1 MKQSNNNRWRWILL
15 FTGMLWL
22 STFASRVIFSPL
34 MGFFQDNWG
43 LTGAEIGMLGSVIY
57 LSYFIFQIPSGL
69 LADKCNREKV
79 MILGGILQGIAVV
92 GCGYFDNVF
101 SFAFFRLLTG
111 VFSAGIFSS
120 SFSYIASILPSEK
133 KVMGLGIVH
142 SFIPLGIVTGTVL
155 TSEIIFRYDVNWGI
169 PFIIFGLSIILFSLI
184 LSLLT
189 KGKEKRSFRIE
200 EKNKEHGKTRSIL
213 LFMKEFSK
221 NKNLFNLSIIAFIQG
236 YTLFMIITWLPYFF
250 RQSGFNA
257 LDAGNLSSLAYVLAV
272 PATIIIAVSMGNLKT
287 IIKIKKPLLLIM
299 IVNILSILLIIN
311 SMNKYILVF
320 ALTIYGLSNRLST
333 APLHIH
339 LVTEFSKLKN
349 YSKNLSIFNT
359 FACLSMFVAPIIT
372 GFLFDITGILETG
385 FYIAIF
391 MEIIALLLMKFGIN
405 VVEGEGLSSN

>member
-1 MKQSNNNRWRWILL
+1 
-15 FTGMLWL
+15 
-22 STFASRVIFSPL
+22 
-34 MGFFQDNWG
+34 MGFFQDKWG
-43 LTGAEIGMLGSVIY
+43 LTGAEVGMLGSAIY

-69 LADKCNREKV
+69 LADKWNRKNI

-92 GCGYFDNVF
+92 GCGYFDNV
-101 SFAFFRLLTG
+101 SCFAFFRLLTG
-111 VFSAGIFSS
+111 IFSAVIFSS
-120 SFSYIASILPSEK
+120 SFGYIASILPSEK
-133 KVMGLGIVH
+133 KVMGIGIVH
-142 SFIPLGIVTGTVL
+142 SFMPLGIVVGTVL
-155 TSEIIFRYDVNWGI
+155 TSEMIFRYDWNWGA
-169 PFIIFGLSIILFSLI
+169 PFIIFGLGIIFSSLI

-189 KGKEKRSFRIE
+189 KGKEKQPFGID
-200 EKNKEHGKTRSIL
+200 EKNKEPDKTGSAL
-213 LFMKEFSK
+213 LYMKEFSK

-257 LDAGNLSSLAYVLAV
+257 LDAGNLSSFAYVLAV
-272 PATIIIAVSMGNLKT
+272 PATVIIAVSMGNLKT

-311 SMNKYILVF
+311 SVDKYILIF
-320 ALTIYGLSNRLST
+320 ALTIYGLSSRLST

-372 GFLFDITGILETG
+372 GFLFDLTGILVTG

-391 MEIIALLLMKFGIN
+391 MEIIALLLMKFGIST
-405 VVEGEGLSSN
+405 EIKES